1 MELVLK
7 ESSIYEDNLFF
18 KVDIVVLVMW
28 VMWYMIC
35 CIWFILYVLWII
47 EKRWGVIIVIVNNF
61 FDIRINEYLYR
72 MKWRKIF
79 IYCIKIK

>member
-1 MELVLK
+1 MCYYNLGGGGIVIYFVELVLK
-7 ESSIYEDNLFF
+7 ESSIYEENLFF

-47 EKRWGVIIVIVNNF
+47 EKGGV
-61 FDIRINEYLYR
+61 LLLL
-72 MKWRKIF
+72 
-79 IYCIKIK
+79 